1 MTDAWFERMTAAD
14 RAFLEFEGR
23 ETHMHV
29 GGATVFHGGPL
40 VRADGGVDVERI
52 CAYVESR
59 LPLIPRYRQRL
70 AWVPVERM
78 PVWVDDDRFAIRYHV
93 RHVAL
98 PKPGGVAELKRLV
111 GQIMSQQLDRGR
123 PLWELWVVEGLGQR
137 RFALVLKTHHCV
149 VDGIS
154 GVDLM
159 SVLLRTT
166 AEESFDPPA
175 AWQPRPAPAAL
186 ELLGDAV
193 ERRLSSVTTV
203 VREATAM
210 LRDPGA
216 ARERLGERAGQL
228 WGFLRAGLRLPPPTP
243 INGPIGPVRR
253 CEWTSFDLA
262 EVKQVKNRIGCTVND
277 VILAT
282 VAGALRRYFLRRG
295 ADVSEPDFK
304 VVVPVNM
311 RRPEEAGTLGN
322 RVSAWLIPLP
332 LGEESALARCRRIA
346 QTTAELKASRQA
358 HGVEALARAAEL
370 FDPIVTVG
378 VRLAATLHPYNLIVS
393 NVPGPPVPLYLLG
406 ARLLEGYPVVP
417 LFEHQRLG
425 IATFSYDGRLF
436 WGLNACWDTLPDLR
450 ELVGD
455 LAHGFRELRT
465 AARARERRI
474 RARMRAAS

>member
-1 MTDAWFERMTAAD
+1 MDVWHERMTAAD
-14 RAFLEFEGR
+14 RAFLVFEGR

-29 GGATVFHGGPL
+29 GGATVFRGGPL

-70 AWVPVERM
+70 AWVPLERV
-78 PVWVDDDRFAIRYHV
+78 PVWVDDDRFTIRYHV

-98 PKPGGVAELKRLV
+98 PKPAGPADLKRLV

-154 GVDLM
+154 GVDLL
-159 SVLLRTT
+159 SVLLRTVPD
-166 AEESFDPPA
+166 ESFDPPA
-175 AWQPRPAPAAL
+175 PWRPRPAPAAL

-193 ERRLSSVTTV
+193 EHRMTSLKTV
-203 VREATAM
+203 VRQAREW
-210 LRDPGA
+210 LRDPAG
-216 ARERLGERAGQL
+216 ARERFEETAERL
-228 WGFLRAGLRLPPPTP
+228 WGFLRTGLRLPSPTP

-262 EVKQVKNRIGCTVND
+262 EVKAVKNRLGCTVND
-277 VILAT
+277 VILTT
-282 VAGALRRYFLRRG
+282 VAGALRRYFLRHG
-295 ADVSEPDFK
+295 ADVAALDCR
-304 VVVPVNM
+304 VAVPVNV

-322 RVSAWLIPLP
+322 RVSAWLLSLP
-332 LGEESALARCRRIA
+332 VGTASPLARYRRIA
-346 QTTAELKASRQA
+346 QQTAELKTSRQA
-358 HGVEALARAAEL
+358 EGVEALARAAEL
-370 FDPIVTVG
+370 FDPIITLG

-417 LFEHQRLG
+417 LFEHQGLG

-436 WGLNACWDTLPDLR
+436 WGLNACWDLVPDVAD
-450 ELVGD
+450 LVRD
-455 LAHGFRELRT
+455 LVDAFRELRA
-465 AARARERRI
+465 AARARERRV